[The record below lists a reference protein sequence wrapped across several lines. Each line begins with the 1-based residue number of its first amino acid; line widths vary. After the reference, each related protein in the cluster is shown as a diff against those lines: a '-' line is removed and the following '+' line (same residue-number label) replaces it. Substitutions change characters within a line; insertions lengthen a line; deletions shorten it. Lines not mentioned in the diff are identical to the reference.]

1 MVSRTQNPNPK
12 SHINVF
18 SFLTEKEKDRVINLV
33 ISADRK
39 YMGFKEELEKM
50 LAYFQELE
58 VKFFYLSEEDPE
70 YKEVYNKISE
80 AVQKMEELIYSIPS
94 PYEIVNKA
102 FGEKE

>member
-1 MVSRTQNPNPK
+1 MASQTQNPK
-12 SHINVF
+12 SPVNVF
-18 SFLTEKEKDRVINLV
+18 SFLTEKEKNRIVNLI
-33 ISADRK
+33 ISSDRK

-70 YKEVYNKISE
+70 YEEVYNKISE

>member
-1 MVSRTQNPNPK
+1 MVSQTQNPE

-58 VKFFYLSEEDPE
+58 VKFFYLSEEDPK
-70 YKEVYNKISE
+70 YKEVYTKMSE
-80 AVQKMEELIYSIPS
+80 AVQKMEELVYSIPS